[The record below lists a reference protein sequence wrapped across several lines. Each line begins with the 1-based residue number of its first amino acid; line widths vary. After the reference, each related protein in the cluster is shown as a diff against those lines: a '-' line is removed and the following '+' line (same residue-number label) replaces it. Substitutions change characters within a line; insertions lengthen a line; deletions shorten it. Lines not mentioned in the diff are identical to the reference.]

1 MSSVFWSALAG
12 ALVGSAVA
20 VAFGALLMRG
30 WLRRALTAN
39 GSAATQVAD
48 SATTSHAGF
57 TDVAPELVALARTA
71 TESAMRREE
80 VNEWHRPS
88 LAGGTNDDV
97 SEVIRGRLRRASFN
111 AVAARAA
118 LNAGIG
124 KHRGAIPA
132 DLEAE
137 LRAFC
142 SRLDGDDDAP
152 SSERKRRLAEDLDAI
167 EARIRDALGS
177 GLAA

>member
-1 MSSVFWSALAG
+1 MSSVFWSALGG
-12 ALVGSAVA
+12 ALLGSAIA
-20 VAFGALLMRG
+20 VAFGAVLVRG
-30 WLRRALTAN
+30 MLDRRLASL
-39 GSAATQVAD
+39 AAVPVQNAD
-48 SATTSHAGF
+48 IAPASRSGF
-57 TDVAPELVALARTA
+57 TEIAPELVALVRTA
-71 TESAMRREE
+71 TESAIRREE
-80 VNEWHRPS
+80 VTEWHRPS
-88 LAGGTNDDV
+88 LAGGTSDDV

-124 KHRGAIPA
+124 RFRGAIPA
-132 DLEAE
+132 DLETE

-142 SRLDGDDDAP
+142 TRLDSEEDAP

-167 EARIRDALGS
+167 ETRIREALGS